1 MSSLF
6 YYTGVV
12 VWVIIGFIA
21 VSVFFVVFWT
31 LWDRDISPSLANLRF
46 AVFGKPWSERCSYYQ
61 LWRGM
66 PKWHYR
72 YYKKGRGNK
81 HFARCAMRRLI
92 REARRE
98 SKASGRRNP

>member
-21 VSVFFVVFWT
+21 ICVFFVIFWT

-46 AVFGKPWSERCSYYQ
+46 AVFGKPWQQAFCPVCHETANQ
-61 LWRGM
+61 G
-66 PKWHYR
+66 
-72 YYKKGRGNK
+72 GT
-81 HFARCAMRRLI
+81 
-92 REARRE
+92 
-98 SKASGRRNP
+98 

>member
-6 YYTGVV
+6 HYTGVV

-46 AVFGKPWSERCSYYQ
+46 AVFGKP
-61 LWRGM
+61 
-66 PKWHYR
+66 
-72 YYKKGRGNK
+72 K
-81 HFARCAMRRLI
+81 HQGGVTPD
-92 REARRE
+92 
-98 SKASGRRNP
+98 ASALNTISDGLPYGKLV

>member
-21 VSVFFVVFWT
+21 VSVFFVIFWT
-31 LWDRDISPSLANLRF
+31 LWDREISPSLGNLRF
-46 AVFGKPWSERCSYYQ
+46 AVFGKSWKEKCSYYQ
-61 LWRGM
+61 LWEGM
-66 PKWHYR
+66 AKWHYR
-72 YYKKGRGNK
+72 YYMKGRGSK
-81 HFARCAMRRLI
+81 HFARCAMRWLI

-98 SKASGRRNP
+98 SKASGRCNP